1 MTKKGLHWDSPCCQ
15 SSYWLVVSIDPK
27 IRNHHCF
34 CGFLSGVYCI
44 LVTNSLHRKHR
55 FNNHKGH
62 GSQTLA
68 LPIVTGWAC
77 EDQGG
82 RGHSKDVQSLWDG
95 SVHHHL
101 ANGRSVVVNSSFCAN
116 RTWREYSR
124 RWTRTHKNSDDS
136 LFSDRCWQQVSKM
149 IDNKDSLN
157 EIPFFVKTHMHEI
170 TQMCTDYLA
179 LSQKIKRIKRSALT
193 GSCLWH
199 EKELWQ
205 STRLS
210 QQTRQVAEMAQKWT
224 PSQKDV
230 VFVVMG
236 ALVTICEDDLIA
248 MRSVTAIPKPY
259 ALGLSCPNQLTAN

>member
-1 MTKKGLHWDSPCCQ
+1 MCVVTKKGFHWDYPCCH

-82 RGHSKDVQSLWDG
+82 RGHSKDVRSLWDG

-101 ANGRSVVVNSSFCAN
+101 ANGRSVVVNCSFCAN

-124 RWTRTHKNSDDS
+124 RWTRTHKTVMILSLLDRYRSQVSWMVITRIVSMRS
-136 LFSDRCWQQVSKM
+136 LFSS
-149 IDNKDSLN
+149 
-157 EIPFFVKTHMHEI
+157 
-170 TQMCTDYLA
+170 
-179 LSQKIKRIKRSALT
+179 KRICMKS
-193 GSCLWH
+193 
-199 EKELWQ
+199 
-205 STRLS
+205 
-210 QQTRQVAEMAQKWT
+210 
-224 PSQKDV
+224 P
-230 VFVVMG
+230 
-236 ALVTICEDDLIA
+236 
-248 MRSVTAIPKPY
+248 
-259 ALGLSCPNQLTAN
+259 